1 MSEHAP
7 NVKQSCKDTLF
18 CESSKDVQDTLLSIS
33 RKVLEED
40 YDPQDMIDFS
50 GNCKYNRK
58 TLGPWGVGKEIEDTV
73 NNISVSL
80 PSNAPMPYIVHNG
93 TIYYPYEYNL
103 LVLGFDKN
111 TRFKAIRKK

>member
-1 MSEHAP
+1 M
-7 NVKQSCKDTLF
+7 KQSCKDTLF
-18 CESSKDVQDTLLSIS
+18 CELNKDVQDTLLSIS

-40 YDPQDMIDFS
+40 YAPQDMIDFS

-58 TLGPWGVGKEIEDTV
+58 TLGPWIVGKEIEDTV

-80 PSNAPMPYIVHNG
+80 PSNATIPYIVHNN
-93 TIYYPYEYNL
+93 IVYYPYEYNL

-111 TRFKAIRKK
+111 TRFKAIRMK